1 MGISH
6 PFPAQVRRAAGASLE
21 DVLAA
26 DFRVVSRVV
35 GARPPTSDFY
45 EGVRAALVDKDRTP
59 TWRRP
64 PTDADVAALVAP
76 LEAGAELALP

>member
-21 DVLAA
+21 AVLAA

-45 EGVRAALVDKDRTP
+45 EGVRAALVDKDRSP
-59 TWRRP
+59 AWHP
-64 PTDADVAALVAP
+64 APEDVAAYFEP
-76 LEAGAELALP
+76 LDGEKELDL